1 MYPSVWNP
9 GMATYYRQWGPLLL
23 LLVLMLLVGQKMAV
37 AVGDGTNSN
46 QKEAEEFLTMFN
58 KEYQAVYTRTVQ
70 IYYNYN
76 INITAHNQKATT
88 DAVLQWYLAKQ
99 NMSRLAAQFNTTNFP
114 PLMTRQLFKIKDIGV
129 AALKDASKLKRL
141 TELPANMQTI
151 FSTAKVPLDGKNLT
165 LSPDIG
171 TIFKTS
177 RNESLLRYLWSAWRD
192 VSGKKMR
199 QIFKEFV
206 GLSNEAMRTL
216 GYADT
221 GAYWRSWYE
230 APTFEQD
237 VASLFEEM
245 KPFYRE
251 LHAFV
256 RQRLKKQYGE
266 GVFPSSGH
274 IPAHLLGNIWAQG
287 WSNLQDLMMP
297 YPNKT
302 ALDVTPNMVKQ
313 NYTVRKLFETADE
326 FFTSLGLEPMPKAF
340 WDDSMFEKPKDGRE
354 VVCHAS
360 AWDYRNGV
368 DFRVKMC
375 TEVNEG
381 YFYVIH
387 HEMGHIEYYL
397 LYKNQPIVF
406 KDGANPGFHE
416 AVGDTIALSVTTPK
430 HLHQIGLLPDL
441 QQDKALNVER
451 CFLSILPPAFA
462 SEMDLNFLMTMA
474 LSKIAFLPFGYLI
487 DQWRWSVF
495 RGDVTDQNYNK
506 AWWKLRCNL
515 QGVSPPVQRSEDD
528 FDPGCKF
535 HIPTNMPYIRYFV
548 STVVQFQFHKALCK
562 AAGHQGPLHTCDIY
576 NSTTAGDKLRAML
589 SKGSSEVWTVPFKT
603 LTGQTKMSVQPLIH
617 YFQPLLDY
625 LRRENLANNAT
636 VGWSQGCP

>member
-23 LLVLMLLVGQKMAV
+23 LLVLMLMVGQKMAV
-37 AVGDGTNSN
+37 AVGDDTNSN
-46 QKEAEEFLTMFN
+46 QTEAEEFLTMFN
-58 KEYQAVYTRTVQ
+58 REYQAVYTRVVQ
-70 IYYNYN
+70 VIWDFNV
-76 INITAHNQKATT
+76 NITLHNQKAIT
-88 DAVLQWYLAKQ
+88 DVLVHGYHFKR
-99 NMSRLAAQFNTTNFP
+99 NMSHLAAEFNTTNFP
-114 PLMTRQLFKIKDIGV
+114 PLMKRQLFKIKDIGV
-129 AALKDASKLKRL
+129 AALKDASKLKRV
-141 TELPANMQTI
+141 TELPAKMQTI
-151 FSTAKVPLDGKNLT
+151 FSTAKVPLDGKHLT
-165 LSPDIG
+165 LEPDIG

-177 RNESLLRYLWSAWRD
+177 RNESLLRYLWSTWRD

-199 QIFKEFV
+199 QLYKEFV

-237 VASLFEEM
+237 VATLFEEL

-256 RQRLKKQYGE
+256 RHRLMKQYGN

-274 IPAHLLGNIWAQG
+274 IPAHLLGNLWGQV
-287 WSNLQDLMMP
+287 WVNLQDLMMP

-326 FFTSLGLEPMPKAF
+326 FFTSMGLKPMPKAF
-340 WDDSMFEKPKDGRE
+340 WDHSMFEKPKDGRE

-360 AWDYRNGV
+360 AWDFHNGV

-375 TEVNEG
+375 TAVDEAYFNE
-381 YFYVIH
+381 IH
-387 HEMGHIEYYL
+387 HEMGHIVYFQ
-397 LYKNQPIVF
+397 LYKDQPVIF
-406 KDGANPGFHE
+406 QDGANPGFHE
-416 AVGDTIALSVTTPK
+416 AVGDTIGLSVDTPD
-430 HLHQIGLLPDL
+430 HLHQIGLLQGL
-441 QQDKALNVER
+441 TQDK
-451 CFLSILPPAFA
+451 
-462 SEMDLNFLMTMA
+462 EMDLNFLMTMA
-474 LSKIAFLPFGYLI
+474 LSKIAFLPSGYLI

-515 QGVSPPVQRSEDD
+515 QGVSPPVQRTESD
-528 FDPGCKF
+528 FDPGSKF
-535 HIPTNMPYIRYFV
+535 HIPNNMPYIRYFV
-548 STVVQFQFHKALCK
+548 SYVVQFQFYKALCE
-562 AAGHQGPLHTCDIY
+562 AAGHQGPLYTCEIH
-576 NSTTAGDKLRAML
+576 NSTAAGDKLRAMM
-589 SKGSSEVWTVPFKT
+589 SKGSSEVWTVPFKA
-603 LTGQTKMSVQPLIH
+603 LTGETKMSVQPLLH
-617 YFQPLLDY
+617 YFQPLIDY
-625 LRRENLANNAT
+625 LRRENRANNAT